1 MHAGDGARA
10 RLDSDE
16 LARVLKEDVA
26 LVKRRRGSLSPWI
39 YGLLSVF
46 LLLLLAVQYAWFMP
60 DDVVSRY
67 PQARNWVAALCERTG
82 CELGRSVD
90 ANRMQ
95 IASRDVR
102 IHPKYEGA
110 LLVTAALV
118 NAAYDVQPYPRIQ
131 FVLYN
136 VGGKPIATRVFA
148 PREYLSPDV
157 RYELGMVPRQP
168 VQIALDLLAPEEAA
182 VSFEFKF
189 LP

>member
-1 MHAGDGARA
+1 
-10 RLDSDE
+10 
-16 LARVLKEDVA
+16 VLTISL
-26 LVKRRRGSLSPWI
+26 LV
-39 YGLLSVF
+39 
-46 LLLLLAVQYAWFMP
+46 LLAVQYAWFMP
-60 DDVVSRY
+60 DDVVNRY
-67 PQARNWVAALCERTG
+67 PPARSLVAALCEKTG
-82 CELGRSVD
+82 CELGRSAD
-90 ANRMQ
+90 AERMQ

-131 FVLYN
+131 FILYN
-136 VGGKPIATRVFA
+136 ASGAPIATRVFE
-148 PREYLSPDV
+148 PDEYLSPDV
-157 RYELGMVPRQP
+157 AHELGMVPRQP